1 MWQLNGQYTINMFF
15 MISLF
20 SALIDQIHFTVNFF
34 KESPPPPWSRIRWS
48 AKLPAIREEKKH
60 DARQLDYPQLITT
73 GEYIMHVAYIVEK
86 AWKLSVYVIDSA
98 SEEE

>member
-1 MWQLNGQYTINMFF
+1 MFL

-34 KESPPPPWSRIRWS
+34 KEFPSPPGPEFGEPR
-48 AKLPAIREEKKH
+48 
-60 DARQLDYPQLITT
+60 DYPKLITT